1 MTNKTRIPV
10 LVLSCL
16 LVIALLFTGC
26 EMTQKPTDAPGN
38 DPTATDA
45 PQVKLPEEVKTEDMA
60 FQLQRDGTYKLVSY
74 TGTADSV
81 TIPATAGEG
90 KVTAVADA
98 CFKGMTG
105 LKKVEITEG
114 VTTLGNEVFSGCT
127 ALSEVIIPNTVGA
140 IGHSAFLDTP
150 WLAQET
156 SNPAQK
162 WLIVGDGVLLK
173 FFGQGAL
180 GVKVPETV
188 KYISDAFRGNPK
200 LIKITVPGSCKVVG
214 EYAFADCPVLHEI
227 SLPLKLDYLA
237 NSSVYGCPALELI
250 DNKD

>member
-1 MTNKTRIPV
+1 MTNMKRIPV
-10 LVLSCL
+10 LMLCIL
-16 LVIALLFTGC
+16 LVAALVLTGC
-26 EMTQKPTDAPGN
+26 ETPGGAETPDTTPSETEAPKV
-38 DPTATDA
+38 
-45 PQVKLPEEVKTEDMA
+45 QLPEEVKTSDMV

-90 KVTAVADA
+90 IVTTVGDA

-105 LKKVEITEG
+105 LKKVEISEG
-114 VTTLGNEVFSGCT
+114 ITTLGNEVFNGCT
-127 ALSEVIIPNTVGA
+127 ALAEVIIPGTVGA
-140 IGHSAFLDTP
+140 IGHSAFVDTP

-156 SNPAQK
+156 SNPAKK

-173 FFGQGAL
+173 FFGVGAL

-200 LIKITVPGSCKVVG
+200 LIKITVPGTCKVVG
-214 EYAFADCPVLHEI
+214 EYAFADCTALHEI

-237 NSSVYGCPALELI
+237 NSSVYGCTALELI